1 MKYCAKGVTQ
11 EAEAAERGASPMT
24 ATCRAIV
31 GAVVGLGVDQE
42 DRKRTW
48 MADADEALRRGSV
61 HTARAI
67 LVHARTKFPGKKSIW
82 RSASDGVPLLLTP
95 TTRMKRMKPFATYV
109 ELRTCFHMEARMEVR
124 L

>member
-1 MKYCAKGVTQ
+1 
-11 EAEAAERGASPMT
+11 MT

-31 GAVVGLGVDQE
+31 TAVVDLGVEAE

-67 LVHARTKFPGKKSIW
+67 LGHARTVFPGKKSIW
-82 RSASDGVPLLLTP
+82 RRAPPPASCTASIPLLL
-95 TTRMKRMKPFATYV
+95 V
-109 ELRTCFHMEARMEVR
+109 SLCFWG
-124 L
+124 